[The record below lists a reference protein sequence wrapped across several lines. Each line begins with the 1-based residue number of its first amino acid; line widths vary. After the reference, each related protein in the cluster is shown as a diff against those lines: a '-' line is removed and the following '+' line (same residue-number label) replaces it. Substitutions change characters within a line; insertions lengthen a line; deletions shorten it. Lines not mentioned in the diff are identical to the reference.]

1 MNSAW
6 KSRYASVSAARG
18 ANRNVDLL
26 RIYLLAGIVAHKVY
40 WELTKRR
47 VPAPPKVPKSPVVR
61 LIKAVKVCILLGI
74 VGQVLVPQT
83 ILPLSTDAASVQ
95 LAGAMLFTLGLALA
109 ITGRAHLGNSWSD
122 IETPGQ
128 VAKAALISH
137 GLYGYIRH
145 PIYTGDILLLVGL
158 ELALNSRL
166 LFAILLMIPVI
177 LLQAVREER
186 LLIRNLPGYGDYCR
200 RTKRFLPFVA

>member
-1 MNSAW
+1 
-6 KSRYASVSAARG
+6 
-18 ANRNVDLL
+18 VDFL

-40 WELTKRR
+40 WEVTKRR
-47 VPAPPKVPKSPVVR
+47 VPGPPKIAKSMIVR
-61 LIKAVKVCILLGI
+61 LVKAVKICILLGI
-74 VGQVLVPQT
+74 VLQILLPWT
-83 ILPLSTDAASVQ
+83 ILPLSGESASFQ
-95 LAGAMLFTLGLALA
+95 LAGIILFTLGLAMA
-109 ITGRAHLGNSWSD
+109 MTGRAQLGNSWSD

-128 VAKAALISH
+128 VAKATLISH

-145 PIYTGDILLLVGL
+145 PIYTGDVLLLIGL
-158 ELALNSRL
+158 ELALNSWL
-166 LFAILLMIPVI
+166 LFAILLMIPAI

>member
-1 MNSAW
+1 M
-6 KSRYASVSAARG
+6 SVPAGRG
-18 ANRNVDLL
+18 DNRNVDIL

-40 WELTKRR
+40 WEVTKRR
-47 VPAPPKVPKSPVVR
+47 VPAPPKVAKSLVVR
-61 LIKAVKVCILLGI
+61 LIKAAKVCILLGI
-74 VGQVLVPQT
+74 LGQVLLPQT
-83 ILPLSTDAASVQ
+83 ILPLSTDAAAVQ
-95 LAGAMLFTLGLALA
+95 LAGTMLFTLGLALA
-109 ITGRAHLGNSWSD
+109 ITGRAQLGNSWSD

-145 PIYTGDILLLVGL
+145 PSYTGDILLLVGL
-158 ELALNSRL
+158 ELALNSQL
-166 LFAILLMIPVI
+166 LFVVLMMVPAI

-186 LLIRNLPGYGDYCR
+186 LLTRNLPGYGDYCR